1 MKKKYL
7 NHNYYLNVIKKMLN
21 ASFVGWVTEKDSKTL
36 LVKVNSKSHPL
47 PLEGGDITEE
57 TYRRLILEL
66 IGNG

>member
-1 MKKKYL
+1 MKKEYL

-21 ASFVGWVTEKDSKTL
+21 ASFVGWVTEKNSKTL
-36 LVKVNSKSHPL
+36 LVKVNGKSLPL
-47 PLEGGDITEE
+47 PLEGGEITEE

>member
-1 MKKKYL
+1 MKKEYL

-36 LVKVNSKSHPL
+36 LVKVNGKSLPL

>member
-1 MKKKYL
+1 MKKEYL

-36 LVKVNSKSHPL
+36 LVKVNGKSLPL

-66 IGNG
+66 ICNE

>member
-1 MKKKYL
+1 MKKEYL
-7 NHNYYLNVIKKMLN
+7 NHNYYLNVIKKMLK
-21 ASFVGWVTEKDSKTL
+21 ASFVGWITEKDSKTL
-36 LVKVNSKSHPL
+36 FVKVNGKSLPL

>member
-1 MKKKYL
+1 MKKEYL

-36 LVKVNSKSHPL
+36 FVKVNGKSHPL
-47 PLEGGDITEE
+47 PLDGGDITEE

-66 IGNG
+66 MNNG

>member
-1 MKKKYL
+1 MKKEYL

-21 ASFVGWVTEKDSKTL
+21 ASFVGWVTEKNSKTL
-36 LVKVNSKSHPL
+36 LVKVNGKSLPL

-66 IGNG
+66 MNNG

>member
-1 MKKKYL
+1 MKKEYL

-36 LVKVNSKSHPL
+36 LVKVNGKSLPL

-66 IGNG
+66 IGNE

>member
-1 MKKKYL
+1 MKKEYL

-21 ASFVGWVTEKDSKTL
+21 ASFVGWVTEKNSKTL
-36 LVKVNSKSHPL
+36 LVKVNGKSLPL

>member
-1 MKKKYL
+1 MKKEYL

-36 LVKVNSKSHPL
+36 LVKVNGKSLPL

-66 IGNG
+66 MNNG

>member
-1 MKKKYL
+1 MKKEYL

-36 LVKVNSKSHPL
+36 LVKVNGKSHPL
-47 PLEGGDITEE
+47 PLDGGDITEE

-66 IGNG
+66 MDNG